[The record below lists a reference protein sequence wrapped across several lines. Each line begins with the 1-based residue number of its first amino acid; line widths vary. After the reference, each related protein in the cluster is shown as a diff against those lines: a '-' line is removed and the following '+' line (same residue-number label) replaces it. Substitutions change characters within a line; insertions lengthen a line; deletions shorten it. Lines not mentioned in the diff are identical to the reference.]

1 MESRK
6 QILEN
11 EFDIPMT
18 KQIDEEVLDM
28 CNLGMAVQLRGV
40 EMGRAEGRAE
50 STLLCIKNLMKN
62 MKLTAQKA
70 MDALK
75 IPDEE
80 RTHYMEMLK

>member
-1 MESRK
+1 MGDFATAYYSYWFEKGMEEGIAK
-6 QILEN
+6 
-11 EFDIPMT
+11 
-18 KQIDEEVLDM
+18 
-28 CNLGMAVQLRGV
+28 GM
-40 EMGRAEGRAE
+40 EIGRAE

-62 MKLTAQKA
+62 MKLTAQQA